1 MKLLSKAV
9 LIFSDDYLKYDFG
22 PQHPLKPVRLQLTY
36 ELLKAYG
43 VFSTGKAEIQPPRMA
58 TKAELT
64 LVHSADYVNLVEHFS
79 KSGAGV
85 YEAYEIGLGPG
96 DNPIFPGMYEAS
108 SLVVGGSLVA
118 ADLVM
123 DNDNVHA
130 FNIAGGLHHAMPDKA
145 SGFCIFNDPAIT
157 AVYLRKKH
165 NARVAYIDIDAH
177 AGDGVNWFFF
187 NDPTVMTISFHESGR
202 YLFPGTC
209 FEDDIGEGPGK
220 GYAINVPLLPYT
232 YKDIYLKA
240 FDEIVP
246 PLVKAFDPDVI
257 ITQCGVDT
265 HFTDP
270 LPHLLL
276 NVQTYELLAE
286 RIHNLSHKYAKN
298 KWVACG
304 GGGYTPSVVAR
315 AWSTIFG
322 VMAEIPLPNE
332 IPESWI
338 RLTEKLTQTT
348 PLNTRFDTE
357 DPTIKIN
364 SENKEKIQIYTD
376 NLIQTIKETVFPI
389 HNI

>member
-1 MKLLSKAV
+1 MSKAV

-43 VFSTGKAEIQPPRMA
+43 VFSTGKAEVKPPRMA
-58 TKAELT
+58 TKDELT
-64 LVHSADYVNLVEHFS
+64 LVHAADYVNLVERFS
-79 KSGAGV
+79 KPGARV

-118 ADLVM
+118 ADLAM
-123 DNDNVHA
+123 EHDNLHS

-157 AVYLRKKH
+157 AAYLRKKY
-165 NARVAYIDIDAH
+165 NARVVYIDIDAH
-177 AGDGVNWFFF
+177 AGDGVNWVFYR
-187 NDPTVMTISFHESGR
+187 DPNVMTISFHESGR

-232 YKDIYLKA
+232 YNDVYLNA

-246 PLVKAFDPDVI
+246 PLVKAFNPDVI

-265 HFTDP
+265 HFSDP
-270 LPHLLL
+270 LPQLLL

-332 IPESWI
+332 VPESWI
-338 RLTEKLTQTT
+338 KLTERLTQTT

-357 DPTIKIN
+357 DPSEKITP
-364 SENKEKIQIYTD
+364 ENKEKIQIYTD
-376 NLIQTIKETVFPI
+376 NLIQTIKDTVFPI